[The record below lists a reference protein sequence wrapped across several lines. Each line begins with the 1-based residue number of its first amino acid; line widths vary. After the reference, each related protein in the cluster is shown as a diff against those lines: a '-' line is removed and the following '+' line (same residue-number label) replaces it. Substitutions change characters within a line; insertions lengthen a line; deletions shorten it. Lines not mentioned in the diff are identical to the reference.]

1 MNEVCEQSNRLEN
14 EDDLLIERAPLRL
27 SGALSPISRLGFA
40 WPVPEIRKLAATI
53 IAHASRAAS
62 FEVTPPVAAQG
73 RDRSEMDIGPP
84 GPTFLLMGPL
94 NTRASKGA

>member
-27 SGALSPISRLGFA
+27 SGALSSMSRLGFA
-40 WPVPEIRKLAATI
+40 WPAAEIRKLAATSV
-53 IAHASRAAS
+53 AHANRAAS
-62 FEVTPPVAAQG
+62 FEVKPPVAAQG

-84 GPTFLLMGPL
+84 GSTFFLWGPL
-94 NTRASKGA
+94 NTRAYKGA